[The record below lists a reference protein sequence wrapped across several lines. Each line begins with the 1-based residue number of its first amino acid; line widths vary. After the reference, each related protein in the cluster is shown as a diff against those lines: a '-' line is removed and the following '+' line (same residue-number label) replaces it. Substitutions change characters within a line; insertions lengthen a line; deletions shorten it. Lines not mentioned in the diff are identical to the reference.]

1 MLPALRTGSHSEYLG
16 AVGEYDL
23 EGLVSY
29 LDDGRLYLRR
39 EFYHGLYL
47 LVEDKFDLTLVGGY
61 YEYLG
66 IRLGHGMPQGND
78 RQHDGLSDTASAPHD
93 DFPVHVP
100 QYVSLIR
107 TVRKGQW
114 LVRMIGVPEEHLRPF
129 YRILR
134 YGQESLFVRRK

>member
-47 LVEDKFDLTLVGGY
+47 LVEDKFDLTLVGGH

-66 IRLGHGMPQGND
+66 IRLGHGMSQGNN
-78 RQHDGLSDTASAPHD
+78 RQYYGFTNTSTAPHD

-100 QYVSLIR
+100 EYVSLIG
-107 TVRKGQW
+107 TITEGQ
-114 LVRMIGVPEEHLRPF
+114 
-129 YRILR
+129 
-134 YGQESLFVRRK
+134 